1 MWGIPQNAEIAGENG
16 GKWID
21 KCFFLMVFPLILNKA
36 I

>member
-21 KCFFLMVFPLILNKA
+21 KCFFFNGFPPNSQ
-36 I
+36 

>member
-21 KCFFLMVFPLILNKA
+21 KCFFNGFPPNSQ
-36 I
+36 

>member
-21 KCFFLMVFPLILNKA
+21 NCFFSWFSP
-36 I
+36 